1 MSPADAKPSAP
12 DLLIMAADTI
22 GDRAAERDSAE
33 GERSME
39 RAVQMFNVWRG
50 PRAHTPMAEHDGWAF
65 MVFLK
70 LARAA
75 AGNHRQ
81 DDWVDGAAYM
91 ALCCES
97 IERELDMPF

>member
-22 GDRAAERDSAE
+22 GNRAAERDSAE
-33 GERSME
+33 GERSMA

-50 PRAHTPMAEHDGWAF
+50 PRAQTPMNEPDG
-65 MVFLK
+65 
-70 LARAA
+70 
-75 AGNHRQ
+75 
-81 DDWVDGAAYM
+81 WVDGAAYM